1 MGVRKGNTDGLGVE
15 SKITYFVEGIKSNQ
29 DILILEDFT
38 INSDSVRALGGRNY
52 NQDIFLEKGVL
63 LSFYTISFTN
73 YTDSVDKALYI
84 NLRLL
89 KAHNEGY
96 DNPLVGKQFQVYL
109 LGLSG
114 LKYKQVKR
122 DSHLLKISRQ
132 AKIKALLGK

>member
-29 DILILEDFT
+29 DILVLEDFT
-38 INSDSVRALGGRNY
+38 INSDSIRALGGRCY
-52 NQDIFLEKGVL
+52 KQDIFLEKGVL
-63 LSFYTISFTN
+63 LSFYNISFAK
-73 YTDSVDKALYI
+73 YTKTIDKALYI

-96 DNPLVGKQFQVYL
+96 DNPLIGKQFQVYL
-109 LGLSG
+109 VGLSG
-114 LKYKQVKR
+114 LKFKEVKR
-122 DSHLLKISRQ
+122 DSHLIKISRQ